1 MANPIE
7 PFSSVEA
14 GDPVAGASTEP
25 TAAPAP
31 CPAPSPAPAPAR
43 RPVFRRQ
50 VAAPPPSAE
59 RALTGRA
66 REVIAARE
74 AGSPARWL
82 VPGFARDV
90 DLVRRQLGP
99 LRDRSMLVVSYERES
114 ARLAALRRLAADP
127 AARPLP
133 LDPLEAAYAVRWLE
147 LVDGGGALPAWASL
161 MEGEDAAADAPD

>member
-1 MANPIE
+1 MARSFE
-7 PFSSVEA
+7 PVPSA
-14 GDPVAGASTEP
+14 GAGGLADAASPQPVAGP
-25 TAAPAP
+25 TSAPA
-31 CPAPSPAPAPAR
+31 SVR
-43 RPVFRRQ
+43 RPVRRP
-50 VAAPPPSAE
+50 AAMSPPSAE
-59 RALTGRA
+59 QALVARA
-66 REVIAARE
+66 REVVAARE
-74 AGSPARWL
+74 TRCPTGWL
-82 VPGFARDV
+82 LPGFARDV

-147 LVDGGGALPAWASL
+147 LADGGGALPAWASL